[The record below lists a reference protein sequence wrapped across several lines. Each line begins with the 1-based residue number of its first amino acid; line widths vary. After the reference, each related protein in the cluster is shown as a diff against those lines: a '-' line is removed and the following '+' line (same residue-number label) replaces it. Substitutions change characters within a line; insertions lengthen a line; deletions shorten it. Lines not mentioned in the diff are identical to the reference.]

1 MKSQNKFKFKVV
13 FFSALLLVLI
23 FTQTH
28 RVLANKEAHRH
39 FSLLSPQMWQKDEDT
54 LTPTEGFEHYLFT
67 EDPSIDLL
75 FSKHEGFIT
84 SDFKNLKKLEDQI
97 RKGKN
102 TVQSLVSDQPV
113 QLSKFKLQPNKDGGN
128 IISYNTEYEIA
139 GRKFFTYEVLHL
151 HGNQNFQAVLRWKE
165 NSSESFIK
173 KGLVAVQNLK
183 TETGA
188 KNEK

>member
-1 MKSQNKFKFKVV
+1 MKSQNKFKSV
-13 FFSALLLVLI
+13 FLGALFMALI

-28 RVLANKEAHRH
+28 RVMASKDLNRR
-39 FSLLSPQMWQKDEDT
+39 FSLLSPQLWQKDEDT
-54 LTPTEGFEHYLFT
+54 LTPTEGFEHYLLT

-75 FSKHEGFIT
+75 FSKHEGLIT

-113 QLSKFKLQPNKDGGN
+113 QISKFKMLPNKEGAK
-128 IISYNTEYEIA
+128 IISYNTEYEI
-139 GRKFFTYEVLHL
+139 GGHKFFTYEVLHL
-151 HGNQNFQAVLRWKE
+151 HGNQNLQAVLRWKE
-165 NSSESFIK
+165 NSSEAFIK

-183 TETGA
+183 TETTGV